1 MSNLKKLVAAAVLTL
16 ALGVSAFA
24 DDCIPGQVQTP
35 CDPGHMAAPG
45 DMDTP
50 GQTETPSSDG
60 QESFTELAADVVQS
74 ILTLF

>member
-1 MSNLKKLVAAAVLTL
+1 MSNLKKLGAAVVLTL

-35 CDPGHMAAPG
+35 CDPGGMAAPA
-45 DMDTP
+45 DMDTL
-50 GQTETPSSDG
+50 GQMETPSSDS
-60 QESFTELAADVVQS
+60 QESFTELAADVVES

>member
-1 MSNLKKLVAAAVLTL
+1 MSNLKKLGAAVVLTL
-16 ALGVSAFA
+16 ALGVSAFG

-45 DMDTP
+45 DMDL
-50 GQTETPSSDG
+50 GQMETPSSDS
-60 QESFTELAADVVQS
+60 QESFAELAADVVES

>member
-1 MSNLKKLVAAAVLTL
+1 MSNLKKLGAAVVLTL

-35 CDPGHMAAPG
+35 CDPAHMAAPG
-45 DMDTP
+45 DMDAL
-50 GQTETPSSDG
+50 GQMETPSSDS
-60 QESFTELAADVVQS
+60 QESFTELAADVVKS

>member
-1 MSNLKKLVAAAVLTL
+1 MSNLKKLGTAVVLTL
-16 ALGVSAFA
+16 VLGVSAFA

-50 GQTETPSSDG
+50 GQMETPSSDS
-60 QESFTELAADVVQS
+60 QESFTELAADVVES